1 MHNFLLI
8 KCEIILDYPIDCYVS
23 KDCFEIKLLGNAKPM
38 NESCVGLRHG
48 LIEILEA
55 CANSFCQKVGKK
67 QGVRVIKDLISESV
81 IELFREIY
89 EKHEFSKGL
98 STMKILKKLTLEQN
112 LHQ

>member
-8 KCEIILDYPIDCYVS
+8 KCEIILDCPIDYCAS
-23 KDCFEIKLLGNAKPM
+23 KDCFEVKFLRNAKPT

-55 CANSFCQKVGKK
+55 HANSLCQKVGKK
-67 QGVRVIKDLISESV
+67 QGVHVIKDLISESV

-89 EKHEFSKGL
+89 EEHKFDKGL
-98 STMKILKKLTLEQN
+98 SMIKMLKKNTLEQN